1 MNTRWLSTMT
11 LGMAAL
17 SALPL
22 PVHAGPIS
30 RLLRGNTSGAVS
42 RVATYQNVQNQYVQ
56 TAYASPESAVV
67 AAPTVA
73 ATAVVAQV
81 PADADFRRDA
91 INQTIKLPGP
101 LLNDQER
108 DANIIDLRNQTAA
121 QDISRLRTSPA
132 APTGPPLE
140 GAPSRPAAPVPSK
153 STPPV
158 PTK

>member
-1 MNTRWLSTMT
+1 MNTRWLSTIT

-17 SALPL
+17 STFPS
-22 PVHAGPIS
+22 PVHAGPFS

-56 TAYASPESAVV
+56 TAYASSESAVV
-67 AAPTVA
+67 AAPTVT

-81 PADADFRRDA
+81 PADADFRRDP

-108 DANIIDLRNQTAA
+108 DANIIDLRNQTTA
-121 QDISRLRTSPA
+121 QDILRLRTSPP
-132 APTGPPLE
+132 APTGPPLV
-140 GAPSRPAAPVPSK
+140 GRPSLPATAVPSK